1 MELMKR
7 VLIRTLP
14 VLIFTIM
21 SCNTDNSSMEGYDN
35 SRGNIIN
42 IKPNDD

>member
-1 MELMKR
+1 M
-7 VLIRTLP
+7 
-14 VLIFTIM
+14 
-21 SCNTDNSSMEGYDN
+21 NWGWDGDYNGWYTDNSSMEGYDN